1 MENIKKGLLSLV
13 AFVMIMLVAT
23 MSVSAE
29 EISVANT
36 DDLAQKLAD
45 AAAGDTLI
53 LADGT
58 YSTDLTVDKDIT
70 IKGTSTDG
78 TIINGSVIL
87 NTEGIEVTLDTLTVT
102 DSATIIDVKATSTLN
117 VNNAKVIYAGYNGTF
132 AANDSDGIWLE
143 KTANGSTVNVV
154 GSTVVAKYAIWVYGE
169 ENKVSIDDSTIN
181 GWAAID
187 ISNGNGASTT
197 AKNNSVTV
205 NNSDII
211 GTNVYNGPTDAY
223 GVIVVGG
230 QSNLTLEITES
241 TVKNE
246 FTVGNNSLDVILFSG
261 AYQTSE
267 ETEISIVN
275 SELINNDTTTNS
287 AVISYDTE
295 EIQNGANIVTLYET
309 TVTSENDLVY
319 DMTGDYIT
327 FTVDLLGV
335 QSSTPLPTNSVIPEN
350 VLDPG
355 NIEGYTF
362 EGWYLDA
369 DFTIPFDPS
378 VALDADTT
386 IYAKLTEIVE
396 EPEDP
401 TEPTD
406 PVEEPTD
413 PVEEPTDPVEEPT
426 EPSEPVIENPS
437 TLDNISVFMI
447 LGAISVI
454 GLAVAT
460 VVLKKKHN

>member
-132 AANDSDGIWLE
+132 AANNSDGIWLE

-187 ISNGNGASTT
+187 ISNGNSSDTT

-335 QSSTPLPTNSVIPEN
+335 QSSTPLPNNSVIPEN
-350 VLDPG
+350 ALDPG

-396 EPEDP
+396 EP
-401 TEPTD
+401 
-406 PVEEPTD
+406 
-413 PVEEPTDPVEEPT
+413 TDPVEEPT

-454 GLAVAT
+454 GLTVAT

>member
-132 AANDSDGIWLE
+132 AANNSDGIWLE

-187 ISNGNGASTT
+187 ITNGNTSDTT
-197 AKNNSVTV
+197 AKNNNVVV

-230 QSNLTLEITES
+230 QSNLTLEITKS

-309 TVTSENDLVY
+309 KVTSENDLVY

-350 VLDPG
+350 ALDPG

-396 EPEDP
+396 EP
-401 TEPTD
+401 
-406 PVEEPTD
+406 
-413 PVEEPTDPVEEPT
+413 TDPVEEPT

-454 GLAVAT
+454 GLTVAT

>member
-132 AANDSDGIWLE
+132 AANNSDGIWLE
-143 KTANGSTVNVV
+143 KTANGSKVNVV

-187 ISNGNGASTT
+187 ITNGNTSDTT
-197 AKNNSVTV
+197 AKNNNVVV
-205 NNSDII
+205 NNSNII
-211 GTNVYNGPTDAY
+211 GTNVYSGPTDNAY
-223 GVIVVGG
+223 GVIVIGG
-230 QSNLTLEITES
+230 QSNLTLEITKS

-295 EIQNGANIVTLYET
+295 EIQNAQNVVTLYET
-309 TVTSENDLVY
+309 KITSENDLIY
-319 DMTGDYIT
+319 DVTGNYIT
-327 FTVDLLGV
+327 FTVDLMGV
-335 QSSTPLPTNSVIPEN
+335 KTSTTIPANSTIPEEA
-350 VLDPG
+350 LELG
-355 NIEGYTF
+355 NIEGYNF
-362 EGWYLDA
+362 EGWYLDT

-401 TEPTD
+401 TEP
-406 PVEEPTD
+406 E
-413 PVEEPTDPVEEPT
+413 DPVEEPT
-426 EPSEPVIENPS
+426 EPSEPDIENPS
-437 TLDNISVFMI
+437 TSDNIGAFMI

-454 GLAVAT
+454 GLTVAT
-460 VVLKKKHN
+460 IVLKKKHN

>member
-117 VNNAKVIYAGYNGTF
+117 VNNAKVIYAGYNDTF
-132 AANDSDGIWLE
+132 AANNSDGIWLE

-187 ISNGNGASTT
+187 ISNGNSSDTT

-211 GTNVYNGPTDAY
+211 GTNVYNGQDDAY

-335 QSSTPLPTNSVIPEN
+335 QSSTPLPTNSVIPEDA
-350 VLDPG
+350 LDPG

-396 EPEDP
+396 EPE
-401 TEPTD
+401 EPT
-406 PVEEPTD
+406 T
-413 PVEEPTDPVEEPT
+413 PTDPVEEPT

-454 GLAVAT
+454 GLTVAT
-460 VVLKKKHN
+460 IVLKKRHN

>member
-132 AANDSDGIWLE
+132 AANNSDGIWLE
-143 KTANGSTVNVV
+143 KTANGSKVNVV

-187 ISNGNGASTT
+187 ITNGNVASTT

-211 GTNVYNGPTDAY
+211 GTNVYNGPDDAY

-230 QSNLTLEITES
+230 QSNLTLEITKS

-335 QSSTPLPTNSVIPEN
+335 QSSTPLPNNSVIPEN
-350 VLDPG
+350 ALDPG

-396 EPEDP
+396 EPE
-401 TEPTD
+401 EPT
-406 PVEEPTD
+406 T
-413 PVEEPTDPVEEPT
+413 EPT
-426 EPSEPVIENPS
+426 EPVEPSEPTEPETPVEDVENPS
-437 TLDNISVFMI
+437 TLDNVELFMG
-447 LGAISVI
+447 LGVLSVI
-454 GLAVAT
+454 GLCAT
-460 VVLKKKHN
+460 ATVLKKRHN

>member
-132 AANDSDGIWLE
+132 AANNSDGIWLE

-187 ISNGNGASTT
+187 ISNGNSSDTT

-211 GTNVYNGPTDAY
+211 GTNVYNGPTNAY

-335 QSSTPLPTNSVIPEN
+335 QSSTPLPTNSVIPEDA
-350 VLDPG
+350 LDPG

-369 DFTIPFDPS
+369 DFTTPFDPS

-396 EPEDP
+396 EPE
-401 TEPTD
+401 EPT
-406 PVEEPTD
+406 T
-413 PVEEPTDPVEEPT
+413 PTDPVEEPT

>member
-132 AANDSDGIWLE
+132 AANNSDGIWLE

-187 ISNGNGASTT
+187 ISNGNSSDTT

-335 QSSTPLPTNSVIPEN
+335 QSSTPLPTNSVIPEDA
-350 VLDPG
+350 LDPG

-406 PVEEPTD
+406 PVEEPT
-413 PVEEPTDPVEEPT
+413 
-426 EPSEPVIENPS
+426 EPSEPDIENPS
-437 TLDNISVFMI
+437 TSDNVGAFMI

-454 GLAVAT
+454 GLTVAT
-460 VVLKKKHN
+460 IVLKKRHN

>member
-132 AANDSDGIWLE
+132 AANNSDGIWLE

-230 QSNLTLEITES
+230 QSNLTLEITKS

-335 QSSTPLPTNSVIPEN
+335 QSSTPLPTNSVIPEDA
-350 VLDPG
+350 LDPG

-396 EPEDP
+396 EP
-401 TEPTD
+401 T
-406 PVEEPTD
+406 
-413 PVEEPTDPVEEPT
+413 EPTDPVEEPT
-426 EPSEPVIENPS
+426 EPSEPDIENPS
-437 TLDNISVFMI
+437 TSDNVGLFMI

-454 GLAVAT
+454 GLTVAT
-460 VVLKKKHN
+460 IVLKKRHN

>member
-45 AAAGDTLI
+45 VAAGDTLI

-87 NTEGIEVTLDTLTVT
+87 NTEGIEVILDTLTVT
-102 DSATIIDVKATSTLN
+102 DSGTIIDVKATSTLN
-117 VNNAKVIYAGYNGTF
+117 VNNAKVIYAGYDGTF
-132 AANDSDGIWLE
+132 AKNSSDGIWLE

-187 ISNGNGASTT
+187 ITNGNTSDTT

-230 QSNLTLEITES
+230 QSNLTLEITKS

-335 QSSTPLPTNSVIPEN
+335 QSSTPLPNNSVIPEN
-350 VLDPG
+350 ALDPG

-369 DFTIPFDPS
+369 DFTIPFDSS

-396 EPEDP
+396 EP
-401 TEPTD
+401 
-406 PVEEPTD
+406 
-413 PVEEPTDPVEEPT
+413 VEEPTDPVEEPT
-426 EPSEPVIENPS
+426 EPSEPDIENPS
-437 TLDNISVFMI
+437 TSDNVGAFMI

-454 GLAVAT
+454 GLTVAT

>member
-132 AANDSDGIWLE
+132 AANNSDGIWLE

-187 ISNGNGASTT
+187 ISNGNSSDTT

-335 QSSTPLPTNSVIPEN
+335 QSSTPLPTNSVIPEDA
-350 VLDPG
+350 LDPG

-396 EPEDP
+396 EPE
-401 TEPTD
+401 EPTD
-406 PVEEPTD
+406 PVEEPT
-413 PVEEPTDPVEEPT
+413 
-426 EPSEPVIENPS
+426 PSEPDIENPS
-437 TLDNISVFMI
+437 TSDNIGAFMI
-447 LGAISVI
+447 LGALSVI
-454 GLAVAT
+454 GLTVAT
-460 VVLKKKHN
+460 IVLKKKHK

>member
-117 VNNAKVIYAGYNGTF
+117 VNNAKVIYAGYKGTF
-132 AANDSDGIWLE
+132 AANNSDGIWLE

-187 ISNGNGASTT
+187 ISNGNSSDTT

-335 QSSTPLPTNSVIPEN
+335 QSSTPLPTNSVIPEDA
-350 VLDPG
+350 LDPG

-396 EPEDP
+396 EPE
-401 TEPTD
+401 EPTD
-406 PVEEPTD
+406 PVEEPT
-413 PVEEPTDPVEEPT
+413 
-426 EPSEPVIENPS
+426 PSEPDIENPS
-437 TLDNISVFMI
+437 TSDNIGAFMI
-447 LGAISVI
+447 LGALSVI
-454 GLAVAT
+454 GLTVAT
-460 VVLKKKHN
+460 IVLKKKHN

>member
-132 AANDSDGIWLE
+132 AANNSDGIWLE

-187 ISNGNGASTT
+187 ISNGNSSDTT

-335 QSSTPLPTNSVIPEN
+335 QSSTPLPTNSVIPEDA
-350 VLDPG
+350 LDPG

-396 EPEDP
+396 EPE
-401 TEPTD
+401 
-406 PVEEPTD
+406 
-413 PVEEPTDPVEEPT
+413 EPTDPVEEPT
-426 EPSEPVIENPS
+426 EPSEPDIENPS
-437 TLDNISVFMI
+437 TSDNVETFMI
-447 LGAISVI
+447 LGALSVI
-454 GLAVAT
+454 GLTVAT
-460 VVLKKKHN
+460 IVLKKRHN

>member
-87 NTEGIEVTLDTLTVT
+87 NTEGIEVILDTLTVT
-102 DSATIIDVKATSTLN
+102 DSGTIIDVKATSTLN
-117 VNNAKVIYAGYNGTF
+117 VNNAKVIYAGYDGTF
-132 AANDSDGIWLE
+132 AKNSSDGIWLE

-187 ISNGNGASTT
+187 ISNGNSSDTT

-230 QSNLTLEITES
+230 QSNLTLEITKS

-335 QSSTPLPTNSVIPEN
+335 QSSTPLPNNSVIPEN
-350 VLDPG
+350 ALNPG

-396 EPEDP
+396 EPE
-401 TEPTD
+401 EPTT
-406 PVEEPTD
+406 P
-413 PVEEPTDPVEEPT
+413 EEPT
-426 EPSEPVIENPS
+426 EPSEPDIENPS
-437 TLDNISVFMI
+437 TSDNVGLFMI

-454 GLAVAT
+454 GLTVAT
-460 VVLKKKHN
+460 IVLKKRHN

>member
-1 MENIKKGLLSLV
+1 MGNLKKGIFGLV

-132 AANDSDGIWLE
+132 AANNSDGIWLE
-143 KTANGSTVNVV
+143 KTANGSKVNVV

-187 ISNGNGASTT
+187 ITNGNVASTT

-211 GTNVYNGPTDAY
+211 GTNVYNGPDDAY

-230 QSNLTLEITES
+230 QSNLTLEITKS

-335 QSSTPLPTNSVIPEN
+335 QSSTPLPNNSVIPEN
-350 VLDPG
+350 ALDPG

-396 EPEDP
+396 EPE
-401 TEPTD
+401 EPT
-406 PVEEPTD
+406 T
-413 PVEEPTDPVEEPT
+413 EPT
-426 EPSEPVIENPS
+426 EPVEPSEPTEPETPVEDVENPS
-437 TLDNISVFMI
+437 TLDNVELFMG
-447 LGAISVI
+447 LGVLSVI
-454 GLAVAT
+454 GLCAT
-460 VVLKKKHN
+460 ATVLKKRHN

>member
-1 MENIKKGLLSLV
+1 MVNIKRSILGLV
-13 AFVMIMLVAT
+13 AFIMVMLVCT
-23 MSVSAE
+23 MNVSAA
-29 EISVANT
+29 EINVANT
-36 DDLAQKLAD
+36 DDLSQKLAESV
-45 AAAGDTLI
+45 AGDTLI

-58 YSTDLTVDKDIT
+58 YTTDLTIDKNIT
-70 IKGTSTDG
+70 IKGTSVDG
-78 TIINGSVIL
+78 TIINGSVVL

-117 VNNAKVIYAGYNGTF
+117 VNNAKVIYAGYDGTF
-132 AANDSDGIWLE
+132 AKNSSDGIWLE

-154 GSTVVAKYAIWVYGE
+154 GSTIVAKYAIWVYGE

-187 ISNGNGASTT
+187 ITNGNTSDTT
-197 AKNNSVTV
+197 AKNNNVIV
-205 NNSDII
+205 NNSNII
-211 GTNVYNGPTDAY
+211 GTNVYSGSTDAY
-223 GVIVVGG
+223 GVIVIGG
-230 QSNLTLEITES
+230 QSNLILEINES

-295 EIQNGANIVTLYET
+295 EIQNAQNVVTLYET
-309 TVTSENDLVY
+309 KITSENDLIY
-319 DMTGDYIT
+319 DVTGDYIT
-327 FTVDLLGV
+327 FTVDLMGV
-335 QSSTPLPTNSVIPEN
+335 KTSTTIPANSTIPEEA
-350 VLDPG
+350 LELG
-355 NIEGYTF
+355 NIEGYNF
-362 EGWYLDA
+362 EGWYLDT
-369 DFTIPFDPS
+369 DFKIPFDPS
-378 VALDADTT
+378 VALNADTT

-396 EPEDP
+396 EP
-401 TEPTD
+401 TTPTD
-406 PVEEPTD
+406 PVEEPTT
-413 PVEEPTDPVEEPT
+413 PTDPVEEPT

-437 TLDNISVFMI
+437 TLDNINVFMA

-454 GLAVAT
+454 GLAVAI

>member
-132 AANDSDGIWLE
+132 AANNSDGIWLE

-187 ISNGNGASTT
+187 ISNGNSSDTT

-295 EIQNGANIVTLYET
+295 DIQNGANIVTLYET

-335 QSSTPLPTNSVIPEN
+335 QSSTPLPNNSVIPEN
-350 VLDPG
+350 ALNPG

-396 EPEDP
+396 EPE
-401 TEPTD
+401 EPTT
-406 PVEEPTD
+406 P
-413 PVEEPTDPVEEPT
+413 EEPT

>member
-87 NTEGIEVTLDTLTVT
+87 NTENIEVTLDTLTVT
-102 DSATIIDVKATSTLN
+102 DSGTIIDVKATSTLN
-117 VNNAKVIYAGYNGTF
+117 VNNAKVIYAGYDGTF
-132 AANDSDGIWLE
+132 AKNSSDGIWLE

-187 ISNGNGASTT
+187 ISNGNSSDTT

-211 GTNVYNGPTDAY
+211 GTNVYNGSTDAY

-261 AYQTSE
+261 AYQTSK

-295 EIQNGANIVTLYET
+295 DIQNGANIVTLYET

-335 QSSTPLPTNSVIPEN
+335 QSSTPLPNNSVIPEN
-350 VLDPG
+350 ALNPG

-396 EPEDP
+396 EPE
-401 TEPTD
+401 EPTT
-406 PVEEPTD
+406 P
-413 PVEEPTDPVEEPT
+413 EEPT
-426 EPSEPVIENPS
+426 EPSEPDIENPS
-437 TLDNISVFMI
+437 TSDNVGLFMI

-454 GLAVAT
+454 GLTVAT
-460 VVLKKKHN
+460 IVLKKRHN

>member
-132 AANDSDGIWLE
+132 AANNSDGIWLE

-187 ISNGNGASTT
+187 ISNGNSSDTT

-335 QSSTPLPTNSVIPEN
+335 QSSTPLPTNSVIPEDA
-350 VLDPG
+350 LDPG

-396 EPEDP
+396 EPE
-401 TEPTD
+401 
-406 PVEEPTD
+406 
-413 PVEEPTDPVEEPT
+413 EPTDPVEEPT
-426 EPSEPVIENPS
+426 EPSEPDIENPS
-437 TLDNISVFMI
+437 TSDNIGAFMI

-454 GLAVAT
+454 GLTVAT
-460 VVLKKKHN
+460 IVLKKRHN

>member
-117 VNNAKVIYAGYNGTF
+117 VNNAKVIYAGYDGTF
-132 AANDSDGIWLE
+132 AKNSSDGIWLE

-187 ISNGNGASTT
+187 ITNGNVASTT

-211 GTNVYNGPTDAY
+211 GTNVYNGPDDAY

-230 QSNLTLEITES
+230 QSNLTLEITKS

-319 DMTGDYIT
+319 GMTGDYIT

-335 QSSTPLPTNSVIPEN
+335 QSSTPLPNNSVIPEN
-350 VLDPG
+350 ALDTG

-396 EPEDP
+396 EP
-401 TEPTD
+401 
-406 PVEEPTD
+406 
-413 PVEEPTDPVEEPT
+413 VEEPTDPVEEPT
-426 EPSEPVIENPS
+426 EPSEPDIENPS
-437 TLDNISVFMI
+437 TNDNIGAFMI

-454 GLAVAT
+454 GLTVAT
-460 VVLKKKHN
+460 IVLKKKHN

>member
-78 TIINGSVIL
+78 TIINGSAIL

-102 DSATIIDVKATSTLN
+102 DSGTIIDVKATSTLN

-132 AANDSDGIWLE
+132 AANKSDGIWLE

-187 ISNGNGASTT
+187 ISNGNSSDTT

-335 QSSTPLPTNSVIPEN
+335 QSSTPLPNNSVIPEN
-350 VLDPG
+350 ALDPG

-396 EPEDP
+396 EPE
-401 TEPTD
+401 EPTT
-406 PVEEPTD
+406 P
-413 PVEEPTDPVEEPT
+413 EEPT

-454 GLAVAT
+454 GLTVAT

>member
-132 AANDSDGIWLE
+132 AANNSDGIWLE

-187 ISNGNGASTT
+187 ISNGNSSDTT

-230 QSNLTLEITES
+230 QSNLTLEITKS

-287 AVISYDTE
+287 VVISYDTE

-309 TVTSENDLVY
+309 KVTSENDLVY

-350 VLDPG
+350 ALDPG

-406 PVEEPTD
+406 PVEEPT
-413 PVEEPTDPVEEPT
+413 
-426 EPSEPVIENPS
+426 PSEPDIENPS
-437 TLDNISVFMI
+437 TSDNIGAFMI
-447 LGAISVI
+447 LGALSVI
-454 GLAVAT
+454 GLTVAT
-460 VVLKKKHN
+460 IVLKKKHN

>member
-102 DSATIIDVKATSTLN
+102 DSATIIDVKATSILN

-132 AANDSDGIWLE
+132 AANNSDGIWLE

-187 ISNGNGASTT
+187 ISNGNSSDTT

-230 QSNLTLEITES
+230 QSNLTLEITKS

-335 QSSTPLPTNSVIPEN
+335 QSSTPLPNNSVIPEN
-350 VLDPG
+350 ALDPG

-396 EPEDP
+396 EPE
-401 TEPTD
+401 EPTT
-406 PVEEPTD
+406 P
-413 PVEEPTDPVEEPT
+413 EEPT
-426 EPSEPVIENPS
+426 EPSEPDIENPS
-437 TLDNISVFMI
+437 TSDNVGLFMI

-454 GLAVAT
+454 GLTVAT
-460 VVLKKKHN
+460 IVLKKRHN

>member
-87 NTEGIEVTLDTLTVT
+87 NAEGIEVTLDTLTVT

-132 AANDSDGIWLE
+132 AANNSDGIWLE

-187 ISNGNGASTT
+187 ISNGNSSDTT

-309 TVTSENDLVY
+309 KVTSENDLVY

-335 QSSTPLPTNSVIPEN
+335 QSSTPLPTNSVIPEEA
-350 VLDPG
+350 LDPG

-396 EPEDP
+396 EPE
-401 TEPTD
+401 EPT
-406 PVEEPTD
+406 
-413 PVEEPTDPVEEPT
+413 EPTDPVEEPT
-426 EPSEPVIENPS
+426 EPSEPDIENPS
-437 TLDNISVFMI
+437 TSDNVGLFMI

-454 GLAVAT
+454 GLTVAT
-460 VVLKKKHN
+460 IVLKKRHN

>member
-132 AANDSDGIWLE
+132 AANNSDGIWLE

-187 ISNGNGASTT
+187 ISNGNSSDTT

-295 EIQNGANIVTLYET
+295 EIQNGANIVILYET

-335 QSSTPLPTNSVIPEN
+335 QSSTPLPTNSVIPEDA
-350 VLDPG
+350 LDPG

-369 DFTIPFDPS
+369 DFTTPFDPS

-396 EPEDP
+396 EPEEP

-406 PVEEPTD
+406 PVEEPT
-413 PVEEPTDPVEEPT
+413 
-426 EPSEPVIENPS
+426 PSEPDIENPS
-437 TLDNISVFMI
+437 TSDNIGAFMI
-447 LGAISVI
+447 LGALSVI
-454 GLAVAT
+454 GLTVAT
-460 VVLKKKHN
+460 IVLKKKHN

>member
-1 MENIKKGLLSLV
+1 MVNIKRSILGLV
-13 AFVMIMLVAT
+13 AFIMVILVCT
-23 MSVSAE
+23 MNVSAA
-29 EISVANT
+29 EINVANT
-36 DDLAQKLAD
+36 DDLSQKLAESV
-45 AAAGDTLI
+45 AGDTLI

-58 YSTDLTVDKDIT
+58 YTTDLTIDKNIT
-70 IKGTSTDG
+70 IKGTSVDG
-78 TIINGSVIL
+78 TIINGSVVL
-87 NTEGIEVTLDTLTVT
+87 NAEGIEVTLDTLTIT

-117 VNNAKVIYAGYNGTF
+117 VNNAKVIYAGYDGTF
-132 AANDSDGIWLE
+132 AKNSSDGIWLE

-154 GSTVVAKYAIWVYGE
+154 GSTIVAKYAIWVYGE
-169 ENKVSIDDSTIN
+169 ENNVSIDNSTIN

-187 ISNGNGASTT
+187 ITNGNNSDTT
-197 AKNNSVTV
+197 AKNNNVVV
-205 NNSDII
+205 NNSNII
-211 GTNVYNGPTDAY
+211 GTNVYSGSTDAY
-223 GVIVVGG
+223 GVIVIGR
-230 QSNLTLEITES
+230 QSNLTLEINES

-335 QSSTPLPTNSVIPEN
+335 QSSTPLPNNSVIPEN
-350 VLDPG
+350 ALDPG

-396 EPEDP
+396 EPEEP
-401 TEPTD
+401 TEPED
-406 PVEEPTD
+406 PT
-413 PVEEPTDPVEEPT
+413 EPTDPVEEPT

-437 TLDNISVFMI
+437 TLDNINVFMA

-454 GLAVAT
+454 GLAVAI

>member
-1 MENIKKGLLSLV
+1 MVNIKRSILGLV
-13 AFVMIMLVAT
+13 AFIMVMLVCT
-23 MSVSAE
+23 MNVSAA
-29 EISVANT
+29 EINVANT
-36 DDLAQKLAD
+36 DDLSQKLAESV
-45 AAAGDTLI
+45 AGDTLI

-58 YSTDLTVDKDIT
+58 YTTDLTIDKNIT
-70 IKGTSTDG
+70 IKGTSVDG
-78 TIINGSVIL
+78 TIINGSVVL
-87 NTEGIEVTLDTLTVT
+87 NTEGIEVTLDTLTIT

-117 VNNAKVIYAGYNGTF
+117 VNNAKVIYAGYDGTF
-132 AANDSDGIWLE
+132 AKNSSDGIWLE

-154 GSTVVAKYAIWVYGE
+154 GSTIVAKYAIWVYGE
-169 ENKVSIDDSTIN
+169 ENNVSIDNSTIN

-187 ISNGNGASTT
+187 ITNGNNSDTT

-211 GTNVYNGPTDAY
+211 GTNVYNGQSDAY

-335 QSSTPLPTNSVIPEN
+335 QSSTPLPNNSVIPEN
-350 VLDPG
+350 ALDPG

-396 EPEDP
+396 EP
-401 TEPTD
+401 
-406 PVEEPTD
+406 
-413 PVEEPTDPVEEPT
+413 TDPVEEPT

-454 GLAVAT
+454 GLTVAT

>member
-102 DSATIIDVKATSTLN
+102 DSGTIIDVKATSTLN
-117 VNNAKVIYAGYNGTF
+117 VNNAKVIYAGYDGTF
-132 AANDSDGIWLE
+132 AKNSSDGIWLE

-187 ISNGNGASTT
+187 ISNGNSSDTT

-211 GTNVYNGPTDAY
+211 GTNVYNGQSDAY

-287 AVISYDTE
+287 AIISYDTE

-335 QSSTPLPTNSVIPEN
+335 QSSTPLPNNSVIPEN
-350 VLDPG
+350 ALDPG

-396 EPEDP
+396 EPE
-401 TEPTD
+401 EPT
-406 PVEEPTD
+406 T
-413 PVEEPTDPVEEPT
+413 PTDPVEEPT

-454 GLAVAT
+454 GLTVAT
-460 VVLKKKHN
+460 IVLKKRHN

>member
-102 DSATIIDVKATSTLN
+102 DSGTIIDVKATSTLN

-132 AANDSDGIWLE
+132 AANNSDGIWLE

-187 ISNGNGASTT
+187 ISNGNSSDTT

-335 QSSTPLPTNSVIPEN
+335 QSSTPLPTNSVIPEDA
-350 VLDPG
+350 LDPG

-396 EPEDP
+396 EPE
-401 TEPTD
+401 EPT
-406 PVEEPTD
+406 
-413 PVEEPTDPVEEPT
+413 EPTDPVEEPT
-426 EPSEPVIENPS
+426 EPSEPDIENPS
-437 TLDNISVFMI
+437 TSDNIGAFMI
-447 LGAISVI
+447 LGALSVI
-454 GLAVAT
+454 GLTVAT
-460 VVLKKKHN
+460 IVLKKRHN

>member
-1 MENIKKGLLSLV
+1 MGNLKKGIFGLV

-132 AANDSDGIWLE
+132 AANNSDGIWLE
-143 KTANGSTVNVV
+143 KTANGSKVNVV

-187 ISNGNGASTT
+187 ITNGNVASTT

-211 GTNVYNGPTDAY
+211 GTNVYNGPDDAY

-230 QSNLTLEITES
+230 QSNLTLEITKS

-335 QSSTPLPTNSVIPEN
+335 QSSTPLPNNSVIPEN
-350 VLDPG
+350 ALDPG

-396 EPEDP
+396 EPE
-401 TEPTD
+401 EPT
-406 PVEEPTD
+406 T
-413 PVEEPTDPVEEPT
+413 EPT
-426 EPSEPVIENPS
+426 EPVEPSEPTEPETPVEDVENPS
-437 TLDNISVFMI
+437 TLDNVELFMG
-447 LGAISVI
+447 LGVLSVI
-454 GLAVAT
+454 GLCAT
-460 VVLKKKHN
+460 AIVLKKRHN

>member
-132 AANDSDGIWLE
+132 AANNSDGIWLE

-187 ISNGNGASTT
+187 ISNGNSSDTT

-335 QSSTPLPTNSVIPEN
+335 QSSTPLPTNSVIPEDA
-350 VLDPG
+350 LDPG

-396 EPEDP
+396 EPE
-401 TEPTD
+401 EPTD
-406 PVEEPTD
+406 PVEEPT
-413 PVEEPTDPVEEPT
+413 
-426 EPSEPVIENPS
+426 PSEPDIENPS
-437 TLDNISVFMI
+437 TSDNIGAFMI
-447 LGAISVI
+447 LGALSVI
-454 GLAVAT
+454 GLTVAT
-460 VVLKKKHN
+460 IVLKKKHN